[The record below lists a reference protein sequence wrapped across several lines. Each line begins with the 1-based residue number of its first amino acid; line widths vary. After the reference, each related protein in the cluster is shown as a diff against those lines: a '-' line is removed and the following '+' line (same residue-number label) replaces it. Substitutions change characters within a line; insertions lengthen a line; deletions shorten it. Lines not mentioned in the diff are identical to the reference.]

1 MFSGDSTLI
10 KPHSESVYFSV
21 HAVRYTKV
29 DCSLMYECI
38 AATSVVQSGNTCPV
52 EVSAI
57 EVVLCVNLCIS
68 ASGKK
73 KKKKSFV
80 GCVITLFFHVVSLQM
95 KLVISA
101 AAVSVSHPVL
111 PSLHRFHSI

>member
-1 MFSGDSTLI
+1 MFSGDSTLT
-10 KPHSESVYFSV
+10 KPHSESVYFSI
-21 HAVRYTKV
+21 HAERYTKV
-29 DCSLMYECI
+29 HCSLMYGCI

-57 EVVLCVNLCIS
+57 EVVLCVNLCIA

-73 KKKKSFV
+73 IKKSFV
-80 GCVITLFFHVVSLQM
+80 GCVITLFFHAVSLQM

-101 AAVSVSHPVL
+101 AAVSVSHPVPL
-111 PSLHRFHSI
+111 SLHRFHSI